1 MKPLQTFLGILVCLL
16 MFLAGTFAGAL
27 YQENRSKNDTELDC
41 VEFEQDSIQDHV
53 VSIEEFLQFRK
64 EIIETDRKDSVFK
77 VMPEI
82 ALVNILYNFGT
93 ELSQYEIVDIYEANL
108 EDYNKI
114 LEGAKTKELVDSL
127 KFIDVQKTSTKRD
140 DILPRDSL

>member
-27 YQENRSKNDTELDC
+27 YQENRSKNNTELDC
-41 VEFEQDSIQDHV
+41 VEFEQDSIQDHM

-64 EIIETDRKDSVFK
+64 EMIETDRKDSVFK

-108 EDYNKI
+108 ETYNKI
-114 LEGAKTKELVDSL
+114 LEGAKTKELIDSL
-127 KFIDVQKTSTKRD
+127 KIIDVQKTSTKRD

>member
-1 MKPLQTFLGILVCLL
+1 MKPLQFFFGISICLV

-27 YQENRSKNDTELDC
+27 YQENRSKNNTELDC
-41 VEFEQDSIQDHV
+41 VEFEQDSIQDHM

-64 EIIETDRKDSVFK
+64 EMIEADRKDSIFK

-108 EDYNKI
+108 ENYNKI
-114 LEGAKTKELVDSL
+114 LEGAKTKEFVDSI
-127 KFIDVQKTSTKRD
+127 KKVDVHSKRECV
-140 DILPRDSL
+140 LPKDSL